1 MGSQQQYRGKST
13 NIPRLLEGQ
22 LGFCTDTKNL
32 FIGSNN
38 GNVPVNP
45 KADTVAPLVETATNA
60 DVINKVNEIITKLK
74 AAKLMK

>member
-22 LGFCTDTKNL
+22 LGL
-32 FIGSNN
+32 
-38 GNVPVNP
+38 PVNP
-45 KADTVAPLVETATNA
+45 KADTVAPLAETATNA

>member
-22 LGFCTDTKNL
+22 LGFCTDTK
-32 FIGSNN
+32 N

>member
-1 MGSQQQYRGKST
+1 MIKWVHNNST
-13 NIPRLLEGQ
+13 EENQRIY
-22 LGFCTDTKNL
+22 TDTKNL
-32 FIGSNN
+32 FIGSNE

-45 KADTVAPLVETATNA
+45 KADTVAPLAETATNA